1 MKCDIKY
8 KRVLIPPGILCLCL
22 PFFVDEVQ
30 AVLWIAL
37 LYFVGSFMLLIN
49 FPYFSVMLH
58 SKPIYYEDLSII
70 KTSTH
75 HIDTRFKTSYK
86 LLMIFCM
93 SVMMGALADYMY
105 ISVGERPAI
114 ECLGIIG
121 GNMAI
126 YLRIQNM
133 TGKVLLKICYY
144 CKTRELKN
152 ESIVDDKSEEVEKS
166 EEVVLS

>member
-1 MKCDIKY
+1 
-8 KRVLIPPGILCLCL
+8 
-22 PFFVDEVQ
+22 
-30 AVLWIAL
+30 
-37 LYFVGSFMLLIN
+37 
-49 FPYFSVMLH
+49 MLH

-70 KTSTH
+70 KTSSH
-75 HIDTRFKTSYK
+75 RIDTRFKTAYK

-121 GNMAI
+121 GNMSI
-126 YLRIQNM
+126 YLRVQNI

-144 CKTRELKN
+144 CKNRELQN
-152 ESIVDDKSEEVEKS
+152 ESMVDDEKSEVEDEKSEVEKCG
-166 EEVVLS
+166 EMVLT

>member
-1 MKCDIKY
+1 
-8 KRVLIPPGILCLCL
+8 
-22 PFFVDEVQ
+22 
-30 AVLWIAL
+30 
-37 LYFVGSFMLLIN
+37 
-49 FPYFSVMLH
+49 
-58 SKPIYYEDLSII
+58 
-70 KTSTH
+70 
-75 HIDTRFKTSYK
+75 
-86 LLMIFCM
+86 MIFCM

-126 YLRIQNM
+126 YLRVQNM

-144 CKTRELKN
+144 CKTQELKN
-152 ESIVDDKSEEVEKS
+152 ESIVDDDKSEEVEKS